1 MKGFEM
7 FKTLGSAAGKS
18 AAYIVEG
25 TALASTSFAQGA
37 KEGYVSKSEELKARR
52 AQLTAPAA
60 PVQRKLKAQAA

>member
-1 MKGFEM
+1 MMKSI
-7 FKTLGSAAGKS
+7 GSFAGKS
-18 AAYIVEG
+18 AAYVVQG
-25 TALASTSFAQGA
+25 TALGATSFAQGA